1 MASTT
6 VMLPASISVISAR
19 YRPRSR
25 SAGSPMSTPATI
37 VIRPASSRISGYGWV
52 VANSSRAADQAPMAS
67 TATWPRET
75 RPTRPTSTPS
85 ATATIEYTATCVI
98 VSM

>member
-1 MASTT
+1 
-6 VMLPASISVISAR
+6 
-19 YRPRSR
+19 
-25 SAGSPMSTPATI
+25 MSTPATI

-98 VSM
+98 VST